1 MWFSSTLRNPNLK
14 HCLLALALTVGAVP
28 PSVVLA
34 QQTASDTATLPNPA
48 AAALPNAKKMGE
60 ATMRWFGLKLYDC
73 QLWSE
78 KTPGQF
84 NFKTDK
90 HYLELVYA
98 RNFDGEKIAEK
109 SREEIENQGV
119 GKGAQLDQWQKK
131 LTDIIPN
138 VNKGTRLA
146 ALYLPGKGMSLLKDG
161 QVVGEVSDPELAQAF
176 MGIWLDPK
184 TSEPVLREK
193 LIGLK
198 K

>member
-1 MWFSSTLRNPNLK
+1 MWFSSTLKNPRLK
-14 HCLLALALTVGAVP
+14 HFVFATALALGVAPLQTA
-28 PSVVLA
+28 LA
-34 QQTASDTATLPNPA
+34 QQGTAEAAVLSTAA

-78 KTPGQF
+78 KAPGQF

-119 GKGAQLDQWQKK
+119 GKSAQLDQWQKK
-131 LTDIIPN
+131 LTEIIPN

-146 ALYLPGKGMSLLKDG
+146 ALYVPGKGMSLLKDG
-161 QVVGEVSDPELAQAF
+161 LPVGEVSDPELASAF